1 MPAKTKKYEQQNN
14 IYILYIIIKR
24 CVCLRNDE
32 FILSYAGFAQFSNDV
47 EAYEAFFSKTFSEC
61 VSSTYDSQ
69 TPDNIR
75 HFSYHKNRFVHTAFH
90 EQRTL
95 AVYYAHDNSHSWLNE

>member
-1 MPAKTKKYEQQNN
+1 MLPLPKPNNIIIAMQFLDFETTNN

-24 CVCLRNDE
+24 FDLCNNE
-32 FILSYAGFAQFSNDV
+32 LSRSLNALSNDV
-47 EAYEAFFSKTFSEC
+47 EVYEAFFSKTFSEC

-75 HFSYHKNRFVHTAFH
+75 HFP
-90 EQRTL
+90 TL
-95 AVYYAHDNSHSWLNE
+95 IK